1 MIKEKEAL
9 IPEFSNVSLLNCI
22 DLANPDVQSS
32 VSLLKQVCLDSGFF
46 YVINHG
52 IDKEFMDEVF
62 SQSKRFFSLP
72 KEDKMKLLR
81 NEKNRGFTPL
91 FDQSLDPTNQMHG
104 DYKEGYYIGVEV
116 SEDHSDAQ
124 KPFYGPN
131 RWPSEVSA
139 CRMPVLVLNALLLG
153 HGNFSQVYVAQM
165 EGNYGEI
172 LSRCTVICLMISIL
186 DINRDVARSISRLI
200 ALALGLNV
208 NYFCQPGILGKSIAT
223 LQLLYYEDQISE
235 PANGIFG
242 AGAHSDFGL
251 ITLLATDDNYG
262 LLICKDKDAK
272 PQIWEAFIVNIGD
285 MLERWSNCFFRSTL
299 HRVLGNGRERYSIA
313 FFVEPNHDCVVE
325 CLPTCQSE
333 QNPPKFTPIKCED
346 YLLQRYKDTH
356 ADLNTYK

>member
-1 MIKEKEAL
+1 MTEMMKEKKTQ
-9 IPEFSNVSLLNCI
+9 IPEFSNVSILNCI
-22 DLANPDVQSS
+22 DLSSPDVQST
-32 VSLLKQVCLDSGFF
+32 VSLLRQVCLDSGFF

-62 SQSKRFFSLP
+62 SQSKRFFNLP
-72 KEDKMKLLR
+72 NEDKMKLLR
-81 NEKNRGFTPL
+81 NKKNRGYAPL
-91 FDQSLDPTNQMHG
+91 FDQSLDPANQMHG

-131 RWPSEVSA
+131 RWPSEDMLPKW
-139 CRMPVLVLNALLLG
+139 RETMEKYFQGAL
-153 HGNFSQVYVAQM
+153 
-165 EGNYGEI
+165 
-172 LSRCTVICLMISIL
+172 
-186 DINRDVARSISRLI
+186 DVAKSISRLL

-208 NYFCQPGILGKSIAT
+208 DFFCQPGILGKSIAT
-223 LQLLYYEDQISE
+223 LKLLHYEDQISE

-262 LLICKDKDAK
+262 LQICKDKDAK
-272 PQIWEAFIVNIGD
+272 PQIWEYVPPLKGAFIVNIGD

-299 HRVLGNGRERYSIA
+299 HRVLGNGQERYSIA
-313 FFVEPNHDCVVE
+313 FFVELNHDCVVE

-333 QNPPKFTPIKCED
+333 KNPPKFTPIKYED

-356 ADLNTYK
+356 VDLNTYK

>member
-131 RWPSEVSA
+131 RWPSEDMLP
-139 CRMPVLVLNALLLG
+139 RWRETMEKYYQGAL
-153 HGNFSQVYVAQM
+153 
-165 EGNYGEI
+165 
-172 LSRCTVICLMISIL
+172 
-186 DINRDVARSISRLI
+186 DVARSISRLI

-272 PQIWEAFIVNIGD
+272 PQIWEYVPPLKGAFIVNIGD